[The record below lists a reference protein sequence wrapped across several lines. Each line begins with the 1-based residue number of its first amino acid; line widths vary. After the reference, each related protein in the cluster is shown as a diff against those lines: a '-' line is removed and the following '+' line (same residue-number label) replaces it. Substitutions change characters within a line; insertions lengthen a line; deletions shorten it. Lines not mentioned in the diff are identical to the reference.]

1 MIGKTS
7 CEHRSLGQFFGSNKV
22 SLKTKIQESENINTE
37 RKPGNRFLRSWVI
50 SFHRWENGD
59 AASKVTFP
67 KPQLVRGT
75 AKIRTWVSLLNYILE
90 NKLFFFYLK
99 SILSK
104 TATIPSHFCKQIEV
118 EMQSLRWQCCSDWGK
133 FLLDILVSCF

>member
-1 MIGKTS
+1 MIRKTS
-7 CEHRSLGQFFGSNKV
+7 CEHRSLGRFFGSNKV
-22 SLKTKIQESENINTE
+22 SLKTRIQESENINTE

-59 AASKVTFP
+59 SASKVTFP
-67 KPQLVRGT
+67 KPQLVRGR

-99 SILSK
+99 SIPSK
-104 TATIPSHFCKQIEV
+104 NVTIPSLFCKQIEV

-133 FLLDILVSCF
+133 FLLDIPVSCF